1 MRMTRKLV
9 REGAD
14 LKVWGLFF
22 KAVVQAVFIFGA
34 ETWVQTSQMG
44 TWAGS
49 STGLRNGSPEGS
61 RRGRGWKYPLL
72 AAAIE
77 EAGFK
82 EIGVYITRRQNTVAQ
97 YIVTQQILD
106 LCE

>member
-1 MRMTRKLV
+1 MGSNLP
-9 REGAD
+9 D
-14 LKVWGLFF
+14 
-22 KAVVQAVFIFGA
+22 
-34 ETWVQTSQMG
+34 G

-49 STGLRNGSPEGS
+49 STGLCNGSPEGS
-61 RRGRGWKYPLL
+61 RGGRGWKYPLL

-82 EIGVYITRRQNTVAQ
+82 EIGFYITRRQNTVAQ
-97 YIVTQQILD
+97 YIVTQPILD